1 MSESDCLF
9 CKILAGEA
17 PSEVV
22 YENEHVVAFKD
33 IYPKAPFH
41 VLIIPRKHIATLNDL
56 DAEDT
61 ELAGHLFLA
70 AKTIASEQG
79 FAEDGYRMQMN
90 CGEGGGQ
97 IIFHMHLH
105 LMAGK
110 KFSP

>member
-1 MSESDCLF
+1 MSDCLF
-9 CKILAGEA
+9 CKILAGEV
-17 PSEVV
+17 PSDVV
-22 YENEHVVAFKD
+22 YENEHVLAFKD
-33 IYPKAPFH
+33 IYPKTPFH
-41 VLIIPRKHIATLNDL
+41 VLIIPKKHIATLNDL
-56 DAEDT
+56 EPEDT

-70 AKTIASEQG
+70 AKTIADEQG
-79 FAEDGYRMQMN
+79 FADDGYRMQMN

>member
-1 MSESDCLF
+1 MTDECLF
-9 CKILAGEA
+9 CKILAGEV

-22 YENEHVVAFKD
+22 YEDEHVLAFND

-41 VLIIPRKHIATLNDL
+41 VLIIPKKHIATLNDL
-56 DAEDT
+56 EDSDT
-61 ELAGHLFLA
+61 ELAGRLFSTAKKIA
-70 AKTIASEQG
+70 AEQG
-79 FAEDGYRMQMN
+79 FAEDGYRMMMN

-110 KFSP
+110 TFKA